1 MIVFIEG
8 IIEEAA
14 PLSAVIA
21 VQGIGYHVNIPVTTA
36 ERLPARGEKVRLHTL
51 AVYREDHQSLYGFI
65 EREERDFFQLLT
77 EKVSGVGP
85 KIALNIL
92 SRLSLEMLRSAIAS
106 GDAALLSK
114 CQGIGRKTAERLCIE
129 LKDHMPKGM
138 VASTAGDAGNA
149 QIAGSSN
156 HMAHSQVRDAV
167 AALMQLGYKLDLA
180 DKAVAKAVQKLGN
193 EASTEA
199 LIKEALK

>member
-14 PLSAVIA
+14 PLSAVIS
-21 VQGIGYHVNIPVTTA
+21 VQGIGYRVHIPVTTA
-36 ERLPARGEKVRLHTL
+36 EKLPPRGEKVRLHTL
-51 AVYREDHQSLYGFI
+51 AVYREDSQALYGFMQ
-65 EREERDFFQLLT
+65 REERDFFQLLT

-92 SRLSLEMLRSAIAS
+92 SRLSLEMLRSAIIS

-129 LKDHMPKGM
+129 LKDHMPKGL
-138 VASTAGDAGNA
+138 APAAGDAGGS
-149 QIAGSSN
+149 AGGGGTPNMVPSR
-156 HMAHSQVRDAV
+156 VRDAV

-180 DKAVAKAVQKLGN
+180 DKSVSKAVQKLGS
-193 EASTEA
+193 EATTEA

>member
-8 IIEEAA
+8 TIEEAA

-21 VQGIGYHVNIPVTTA
+21 VQGIGYRVHIPVTTA
-36 ERLPARGEKVRLHTL
+36 EKLPSRGEKVRLHTL
-51 AVYREDHQSLYGFI
+51 AVYREDSQALYGFM

-92 SRLSLEMLRSAIAS
+92 SRLSLEMLRSAIVS

-129 LKDHMPKGM
+129 LKDHMPRGL
-138 VASTAGDAGNA
+138 VSTAGDSGGGGSAGVVSGA
-149 QIAGSSN
+149 V
-156 HMAHSQVRDAV
+156 HSQVRDAV

-180 DKAVAKAVQKLGN
+180 DKAVGKAVQKLGN
-193 EASTEA
+193 EATTEA